1 MQVRAFFNFGLD
13 SSHQSKQDT
22 IMGISKILVVGATGY
37 LGPFITAAS
46 VRLGHPT
53 LALVRPA
60 TARPDS
66 SKKELIESF
75 KASGITILEV
85 HTFNPP
91 TFSLLNFIFIS
102 CEVQERQ
109 DMGMSH

>member
-1 MQVRAFFNFGLD
+1 
-13 SSHQSKQDT
+13 
-22 IMGISKILVVGATGY
+22 MGISKILVVGATGH
-37 LGPFITAAS
+37 LGPFVTKAS
-46 VRLGHPT
+46 AQLGHPT
-53 LALVRPA
+53 FALVRPA
-60 TARPDS
+60 TAGPDS

-85 HTFNPP
+85 NRLNPRL
-91 TFSLLNFIFIS
+91 FCSSILFIS

>member
-1 MQVRAFFNFGLD
+1 MLVDAGQSLFNFGLD

-53 LALVRPA
+53 FALVRPA

-85 HTFNPP
+85 HTFNPQL
-91 TFSLLNFIFIS
+91 FLSSILFYLL
-102 CEVQERQ
+102 
-109 DMGMSH
+109 